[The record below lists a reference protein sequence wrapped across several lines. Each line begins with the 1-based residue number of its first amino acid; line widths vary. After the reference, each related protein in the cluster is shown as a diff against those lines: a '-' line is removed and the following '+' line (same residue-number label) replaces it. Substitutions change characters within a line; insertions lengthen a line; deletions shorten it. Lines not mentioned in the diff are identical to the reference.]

1 MAEVSLEK
9 RFRGSVRLVTLHL
22 WRVAKSTD
30 LEEGFAQALA
40 FGMLKPENV
49 AFIRECLAAN
59 ERLDRG
65 EALGLSI
72 TDGMVK
78 ELQANALRLN
88 TADPA

>member
-40 FGMLKPENV
+40 LGMLKPENV

-59 ERLDRG
+59 EKLERG